1 MRAGVQAA
9 TLRRAG
15 LSALGMLGVAAALL
29 AAEGMTPA
37 RLWSAWLAG
46 SGGGAGAGVVAAP
59 DAAINP
65 QHPWDAAYFP
75 NPVLTTQDGTRVRFY
90 DDLIKGKTVAINT
103 FFSVCT
109 DVCPLSTAK
118 MLELQRRL
126 GDRVGRDVFFYSL
139 SVDPEHDTPAS
150 MKDYAQRYGVGPGW
164 LFLTGKPEDIQL
176 ISRRMGLGMLQA
188 ESPRDAHSTTLM
200 VGHEPSGQWMKHSS
214 TDNPQ
219 FVAAMMGT
227 FFGWKAEA
235 DAPDYRQAAA
245 LQITSGEFLF
255 RNGCAACHS
264 IGEGDRIG
272 PDLKDVAQRRDPVW
286 LERFVREPDVLIDG
300 GDPLAQALLQR
311 YKGVRMPNLGL
322 KPDEVAEILTY
333 IAARSAKVAQR
344 P

>member
-1 MRAGVQAA
+1 MAPEKARVPAA
-9 TLRRAG
+9 LWRRAG
-15 LSALGMLGVAAALL
+15 LSLLGMLLVATGLM
-29 AAEGMTPA
+29 AAEGVTPT
-37 RLWSAWLAG
+37 RLWSAWTRG
-46 SGGGAGAGVVAAP
+46 QDTAADP
-59 DAAINP
+59 RR
-65 QHPWDAAYFP
+65 PWDAAYFP

-126 GDRVGRDVFFYSL
+126 GDRVGRDIFFYSL

-150 MKDYAQRYGVGPGW
+150 MKEYAQRYGVGPGW
-164 LFLTGKPEDIQL
+164 LFLTGKAEDIQR
-176 ISRRMGLGMLQA
+176 ISQRMGLGMLQA

-219 FVAAMMGT
+219 FVAAMLGT
-227 FFGWKAEA
+227 FFGWKADA
-235 DAPDYRQAAA
+235 DAPDYRQAGA

-272 PDLKDVAQRRDPVW
+272 PDLKDVAKRRDPVW
-286 LERFVREPDVLIDG
+286 LERFVREPDVLIDR
-300 GDPLAQALLQR
+300 GDPLAQELLQR
-311 YKGVRMPNLGL
+311 HKGVRMPNLGL
-322 KPDEVAEILTY
+322 KPDEVAEILGY
-333 IAARSAKVAQR
+333 IAARSAKVAEAQVAHA
-344 P
+344 PAAH